1 MNSANDDM
9 GLGILLCKGITGTV
23 TPFLGLAISVQS
35 TLAALQIVSLSVGIA
50 VGLATLHSILKK
62 RNK

>member
-1 MNSANDDM
+1 MNSANDEV
-9 GLGILLCKGITGTV
+9 GLGILICKGITGTV
-23 TPFLGLAISVQS
+23 TPLLGLAISVQS

-50 VGLATLHSILKK
+50 VGLATLHSILRK

>member
-9 GLGILLCKGITGTV
+9 GLGVLVSKGITGTV

-35 TLAALQIVSLSVGIA
+35 TLAALQIASLSVGIA
-50 VGLATLHSILKK
+50 VGLVTLHSVLKK

>member
-1 MNSANDDM
+1 MNSANNEV
-9 GLGILLCKGITGTV
+9 GLGILIAKGITGTV
-23 TPFLGLAISVQS
+23 TPLLGLAISVQS

-50 VGLATLHSILKK
+50 VGLATLHSILRK

>member
-1 MNSANDDM
+1 M
-9 GLGILLCKGITGTV
+9 GLGILVSKGITGTV

-35 TLAALQIVSLSVGIA
+35 TMAALQIVSLSVGIA
-50 VGLATLHSILKK
+50 VGLATLHSILRK